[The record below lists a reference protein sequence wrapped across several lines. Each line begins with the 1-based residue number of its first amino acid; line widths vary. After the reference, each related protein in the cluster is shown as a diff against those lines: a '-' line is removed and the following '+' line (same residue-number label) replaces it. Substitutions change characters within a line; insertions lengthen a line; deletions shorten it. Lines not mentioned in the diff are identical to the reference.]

1 MIVIHFGYMTREEL
15 NELSIFALREFARRT
30 GVYAPTS
37 KKKGQ
42 LIDEIIEISEGKKQ
56 PYIAKTK
63 QGRPPKNYGYPFAE
77 VFVGAPVQNYTNN
90 CFKQET
96 NFAYTDDLKT
106 LNGYVETNADSNLL
120 WSMQNNRLVCL
131 RFAKGLVEQYNLKT
145 GDLLMVG
152 LEKDSHDVVEDI
164 ISINNIPINNYSKV
178 RACYTD
184 IEHTMPTN
192 FLGFDC
198 QACND
203 LNIRVGESVY
213 IYGASNA
220 ENSQAIVEMLNSC
233 NADRKLYVN
242 TSIVEKNKYL
252 LNCLKN
258 TENFVTNFSDPIDDA
273 RRAVILATERAKR
286 IVEKGESCVLAVDD
300 VQSVRGIDFEDLK
313 ITKNL
318 MSVTKNGANGGSVTL
333 LAIMPSNRSMD
344 MFEKLADKRVKV
356 LDRKL
361 FLID

>member
-1 MIVIHFGYMTREEL
+1 MTREEL

-77 VFVGAPVQNYTNN
+77 VLVGAPVQNYTNN

-120 WSMQNNRLVCL
+120 WSMQNNKFVCL
-131 RFAKGLVEQYNLKT
+131 RLAKGLVEQYNLKT

-258 TENFVTNFSDPIDDA
+258 TENFVTNFSDSIDDA
-273 RRAVILATERAKR
+273 RRAVILATERAKH